1 MLLLAVSVLSASAQL
16 PYPTAKPREPREAKP
31 EPAQQ
36 NEPSVSPCPRLE
48 VRASAP
54 QYVRDGSP
62 VKFIASLSGGDTKVA
77 PTFNWSISAGVV
89 SSVQGMA
96 TMYVDS
102 TGAGV
107 VNVDG
112 VFREESSHEL

>member
-1 MLLLAVSVLSASAQL
+1 MKRVLVRLMPVMLLLAAFFLSASAQL
-16 PYPTAKPREPREAKP
+16 PYPPAKPREPREAKP

-36 NEPSVSPCPRLE
+36 NEPPPVSPCPRLE
-48 VRASAP
+48 VRTPTP

-89 SSVQGMA
+89 SSGQGMA
-96 TMYVDS
+96 
-102 TGAGV
+102 
-107 VNVDG
+107 
-112 VFREESSHEL
+112 